1 MRFSPHLTFDGQ
13 CRAAFEFYER
23 VLGGKI
29 VTMLCYG
36 ASPLAERVPPQWQDK
51 IVHANLTVED
61 AELVGAD
68 AFPKQYEKPQGF
80 YVLLEVANPLR
91 AEQIFHA
98 LAHNGTVRLPIQK
111 TFWSPAFGMLVDQ
124 FGIPWEISC
133 HPPVDAGNAESGDK
147 I

>member
-29 VTMLCYG
+29 VTTLSYG
-36 ASPLAERVPPQWQDK
+36 GSPMAEQVPPQWQDK

-61 AELVGAD
+61 VVLVGAD
-68 AFPKQYEKPQGF
+68 AFPSQYQKPQGF
-80 YVLLEVANPLR
+80 YVLLEVAKPLR
-91 AEQIFHA
+91 AEQIFHTQ
-98 LAHNGTVRLPIQK
+98 AHYGAVRLPIQN

-133 HPPVDAGNAESGDK
+133 DPPVDAANAESGDK